1 MLVCCL
7 SRQMVL
13 ESVLESLGEELEEME
28 EMARNA
34 AKGVR
39 WSRFDDRVEMR
50 RLLKAVGEE
59 LERLEK
65 WHPRASMCCVIGRTV
80 SL

>member
-13 ESVLESLGEELEEME
+13 ESLLESLGEELEEME

-50 RLLKAVGEE
+50 RLLKAVVEE
-59 LERLEK
+59 LERLK
-65 WHPRASMCCVIGRTV
+65 K
-80 SL
+80 